1 MSSHF
6 AKVSPREVA
15 AAAGWALERAGRSS
29 LYLRLNPIAAD
40 AVIASGK
47 AAKDEHIATSRAI
60 LLDLDPHACKRM
72 KSGRRKGERRCPHAE
87 GLDDFEDLAGI
98 RPDKLKAAAELVIVL
113 RAFVF
118 ERLGV
123 LAPLLDSGRGRQLWL
138 PTPAELT
145 RDERKRFLVGLGRR
159 FDLEG
164 LVEVDLKCFNASRLC
179 RLPGG
184 RNKKTGGFSKL
195 LDEGDGRTPDL
206 EAFRALIDELAPI
219 KVARPRT
226 KKAGAA
232 RPTTAETSTADR
244 GSESLWTAAIRE
256 ATTIQAVFV
265 LLGLDPLDEGGRGPC
280 PIHGGTNPRS
290 FTAEWEP
297 GRWACHSSNH
307 DGKKAGDVI
316 ALVAGVEGLDRLEA
330 RAWLAER
337 IGVERPAEDAAR
349 LPLWAP
355 VSAYTLADDL
365 EGDAE
370 LARVYGG
377 EGGAILD
384 ARATGAGKTYEAT
397 RRTVSTT
404 SRAKRDGDDSPRIAW
419 AVPSHKHADR
429 EIIPNLEAAAR
440 ELREAD
446 FTIGK
451 LPPFACPLPDPDGDT
466 RTKAYARAAGAG
478 WNAAQIVC
486 YGCPRFGRDA
496 EIACS
501 YWAERTEA
509 AAADAPVLQHQHL
522 GLPGIFEG
530 AVFEGV
536 RAVVVDEDPSDA
548 LLQRH
553 EIKAAGIDR
562 FLRLIQ
568 DAVSG
573 SIPEEQADRMAER
586 KAARLRKR
594 MKAKLEA
601 YRNAGTDGVKRGRLA
616 RERVRLELEADAIKP
631 DDELDAAY
639 KERALG
645 DDAHDALV
653 DVLKRLGELC
663 RGSGD
668 VETLELGDDVSD
680 LLGPGAAWV
689 EKKATAE
696 LRRRRQAADGGA
708 VEAPPPNLWP
718 AVRHLA
724 GLWQGGRAGV
734 LVRLRKGELS
744 LPLPVGFPRGLGLEV
759 LDATGSVSL
768 LEVITRRTIVVRG
781 APIDDAGKVHGL
793 HLAGLARGR
802 ARYKGER
809 GAGAIQRDA
818 DSIARYARN
827 VGAKRIGLVTFLA
840 LEEELPRELERRGLE
855 VAAVL
860 HWGAV
865 SGSNAFKEADVSLA
879 VIHGTPHVPPSA
891 VRELAI
897 ILGAEGAELLAVS
910 AQEHYRAPAG
920 GEVVELAYPEGLMR
934 TAHRAIVDRALV
946 QALGRAYRG
955 DWTPPAGLLVLSQAA
970 SSPVCSLRLS
980 NARDEGLSGDP
991 GLFLDDL
998 GRFLPPAE
1006 RASLRE
1012 LLARE
1017 WGSPTGAGGLE
1028 AIARTGVELTR
1039 RAAKRAGS
1047 IASLATQ
1054 AGLHRPSLHRSVTR
1068 KPGGSLDLSIWG
1080 MAASWLGLA
1089 SQVAP
1094 AEQVS
1099 RAQR

>member
-15 AAAGWALERAGRSS
+15 TAAGWALERAGRSS

-47 AAKDEHIATSRAI
+47 AAKDEHIASSRAI
-60 LLDLDPHACKRM
+60 LLDLDPHSCKRM
-72 KSGRRKGERRCPHAE
+72 KSGKRKGERRCPHAAA
-87 GLDDFEDLAGI
+87 LDDFDDPDGI
-98 RPDKLKAAAELVIVL
+98 RPDKLKAAAELVLEL

-206 EAFRALIDELAPI
+206 EGFRALIDELAPI
-219 KVARPRT
+219 KAARPRA

-232 RPTTAETSTADR
+232 RPTAAEPGAADR
-244 GSESLWTAAIRE
+244 GSESPWTAAIRE
-256 ATTIQAVFV
+256 ATAFGAVFA
-265 LLGLDPLDEGGRGPC
+265 LLGLDPLDEEGRGPC

-290 FTAEWEP
+290 FSADWEP
-297 GRWACHSSNH
+297 GRFYCHSCH
-307 DGKKAGDVI
+307 AAGDVI

-330 RAWLAER
+330 RAWLGER
-337 IGVERPAEDAAR
+337 LGVERPAEDAAR
-349 LPLWAP
+349 LQMWAP

-384 ARATGAGKTYEAT
+384 ARATGAGKTYQAT
-397 RRTVSTT
+397 RRTVATA

-419 AVPSHKHADR
+419 AVPSHAHADG

-496 EIACS
+496 ELACS

-553 EIKAAGIDR
+553 EIKAAGIER

-573 SIPEEQADRMAER
+573 SIPEEQAERMGDR

-594 MKAKLEA
+594 MTAKLEA
-601 YRNAGTDGVKRGRLA
+601 YRNAGTDGAKRGRLA

-631 DDELDAAY
+631 EDELEAAY

-645 DDAHDALV
+645 DDAHDALC
-653 DVLKRLGELC
+653 DVLERLGALC
-663 RGSGD
+663 RGAGD

-689 EKKATAE
+689 EKRATAE
-696 LRRRRQAADGGA
+696 LRRRRQAADGDA

-724 GLWQGGRAGV
+724 GLWQAGRPGV
-734 LVRLRKGELS
+734 LVRVRKGELS
-744 LPLPVGFPRGLGLEV
+744 LPLPVGFPRALGLEV

-827 VGAKRIGLVTFLA
+827 VGAKRVGLVTFLA

-855 VAAVL
+855 VAACL

-865 SGSNAFKEADVSLA
+865 AGSNAFKEADVSLA

-897 ILGAEGAELLAVS
+897 ILGADGAELLAVS

-920 GEVVELAYPEGLMR
+920 GEVVELAYPAGVMR
-934 TAHRAIVDRALV
+934 TAHRALVDRALV

-955 DWTPPAGLLVLSQAA
+955 DWTPTAGLLVLSQAA

-998 GRFLPPAE
+998 GRILPPVE
-1006 RASLRE
+1006 RARLRE
-1012 LLARE
+1012 LLASE
-1017 WGSPTGAGGLE
+1017 WGSTTGAGGLE
-1028 AIARTGVELTR
+1028 ALARTGVELTR

-1047 IASLATQ
+1047 IASLAAQ

-1068 KPGGSLDLSIWG
+1068 KPGGPLDLSVWG
-1080 MAASWLGLA
+1080 IAASWLGLA
-1089 SQVAP
+1089 SQVEPMA
-1094 AEQVS
+1094 QVS